1 MPLAVAYSHWCR
13 RVKRV
18 FQTAATQLTHS
29 SLSGVKKQTKRSQD
43 KIGRSSEIMA
53 QLLASSIITWMWIG
67 TFCFTAI
74 APLIAA
80 GEFIAFSLVSLS
92 LSILSPSSHT
102 IKNRRHGGFFNW
114 AELNFS
120 RRSRATEERQKL
132 SLYKTVTF

>member
-1 MPLAVAYSHWCR
+1 
-13 RVKRV
+13 
-18 FQTAATQLTHS
+18 
-29 SLSGVKKQTKRSQD
+29 
-43 KIGRSSEIMA
+43 MA
-53 QLLASSIITWMWIG
+53 QLLASSITWMWIG

-80 GEFIAFSLVSLS
+80 GEFIAFSLVS

-132 SLYKTVTF
+132 SYI

>member
-1 MPLAVAYSHWCR
+1 
-13 RVKRV
+13 
-18 FQTAATQLTHS
+18 
-29 SLSGVKKQTKRSQD
+29 
-43 KIGRSSEIMA
+43 MA
-53 QLLASSIITWMWIG
+53 QLLASSITWMWIG

-92 LSILSPSSHT
+92 ILSILSPSSHT

-120 RRSRATEERQKL
+120 RRLRATEERQKL
-132 SLYKTVTF
+132 SIYKTVTF